1 MTTLSIDKAISMA
14 ESLASSG
21 NTATAMDLYKEVLQ
35 YFPDHKEAKQG
46 VANLSL
52 LNKVDSS
59 TPPPQT
65 LQRLT
70 NLFNKG
76 EKQEL
81 ADQASSVA
89 KQFPHSF
96 MAWTFLGAA
105 NMGLGKIEIAES
117 NFRKACELNPFYP
130 DAHNSLG
137 IALKTQ
143 NKPDEAITA
152 YDKAISI
159 KPDYAEA
166 HYNKAIA
173 LSQKGEVDEAIK
185 AYEKALSVKPDYVD
199 AYMNLGTLFSGK
211 GQQENALKA
220 YQSVLKIKPSFAQAY
235 NNMGNLF
242 ADQDRLD
249 DAQSAFDTAIELKN
263 DYPEAHRNLSF
274 IKKYSPADPQVK
286 LLENLLDR
294 VDLNDFD
301 RCNLSFAL
309 AKAYDDLNRVEDAF
323 TLLKQGNKLRKQY
336 LAYDIE
342 QDNRLFAKIKNTAPK
357 IRETPLPRNHNPSSP
372 SPIFIIG
379 MPRSGTTLV
388 EQIISS
394 HTQVQGAGEL
404 CFIKK
409 HGSDINTGEIAAD
422 KSSIELFRDNYLSDI
437 SKISTGQK
445 FITDKMPHNFCYVG
459 LICSAMPNAKIINVE
474 RCAKATCWSNFKNYF
489 SSAGLAYSYDLHDIV
504 VQYKLYR
511 DLMDFWM
518 QAYSTRIYHLDYEKL
533 TTQQDAETKKL
544 INYLG
549 VRWEKDCLSPH
560 KNKRSVRTASQQQVR
575 ERIYRGSSDEWRRY
589 EPFVGD
595 VFENL

>member
-1 MTTLSIDKAISMA
+1 
-14 ESLASSG
+14 
-21 NTATAMDLYKEVLQ
+21 
-35 YFPDHKEAKQG
+35 
-46 VANLSL
+46 
-52 LNKVDSS
+52 
-59 TPPPQT
+59 
-65 LQRLT
+65 
-70 NLFNKG
+70 
-76 EKQEL
+76 
-81 ADQASSVA
+81 
-89 KQFPHSF
+89 
-96 MAWTFLGAA
+96 
-105 NMGLGKIEIAES
+105 
-117 NFRKACELNPFYP
+117 FRKACELNPFYP

-357 IRETPLPRNHNPSSP
+357 I
-372 SPIFIIG
+372 
-379 MPRSGTTLV
+379 
-388 EQIISS
+388 
-394 HTQVQGAGEL
+394 
-404 CFIKK
+404 
-409 HGSDINTGEIAAD
+409 
-422 KSSIELFRDNYLSDI
+422 
-437 SKISTGQK
+437 
-445 FITDKMPHNFCYVG
+445 
-459 LICSAMPNAKIINVE
+459 
-474 RCAKATCWSNFKNYF
+474 
-489 SSAGLAYSYDLHDIV
+489 
-504 VQYKLYR
+504 
-511 DLMDFWM
+511 
-518 QAYSTRIYHLDYEKL
+518 
-533 TTQQDAETKKL
+533 
-544 INYLG
+544 
-549 VRWEKDCLSPH
+549 
-560 KNKRSVRTASQQQVR
+560 
-575 ERIYRGSSDEWRRY
+575 
-589 EPFVGD
+589 
-595 VFENL
+595 

>member
-1 MTTLSIDKAISMA
+1 
-14 ESLASSG
+14 
-21 NTATAMDLYKEVLQ
+21 
-35 YFPDHKEAKQG
+35 
-46 VANLSL
+46 
-52 LNKVDSS
+52 
-59 TPPPQT
+59 
-65 LQRLT
+65 
-70 NLFNKG
+70 
-76 EKQEL
+76 
-81 ADQASSVA
+81 
-89 KQFPHSF
+89 
-96 MAWTFLGAA
+96 
-105 NMGLGKIEIAES
+105 
-117 NFRKACELNPFYP
+117 
-130 DAHNSLG
+130 
-137 IALKTQ
+137 
-143 NKPDEAITA
+143 
-152 YDKAISI
+152 
-159 KPDYAEA
+159 
-166 HYNKAIA
+166 
-173 LSQKGEVDEAIK
+173 
-185 AYEKALSVKPDYVD
+185 
-199 AYMNLGTLFSGK
+199 
-211 GQQENALKA
+211 
-220 YQSVLKIKPSFAQAY
+220 
-235 NNMGNLF
+235 MGNLF

-263 DYPEAHRNLSF
+263 DYSEAHRNLSF

-336 LAYDIE
+336 LAYDME

-589 EPFVGD
+589 EPFIGD